1 MNKKKPANK
10 SGASPGKFSGEAS
23 SSSGP
28 RAKSAGKYGPGGTAA
43 RPNAPK
49 KARPPATAFQRLVE
63 TVKWVDLI
71 IEVLDGRLPLSTRH
85 PASAEIFG
93 NKPRLLIYSKSDLSD
108 LNKLKAFVAAQPVA
122 DNARV
127 LILDLKS
134 AANKS
139 TFIEAALAVTAD
151 KRASLAGKGLLPRP
165 VRACV
170 VGIPNVGKSSLINWF
185 IGRKRARTGDMPGVT
200 RGTQW
205 IRVHPQLELLDT
217 PGILPP
223 TLFGPETRQRLAFL
237 NLVPADS
244 YEATDAANFGL
255 MMMRKYYPKLLE
267 AYEPG
272 LSEDMDGL
280 DYIAL
285 KRSYLVYGGKL
296 DHIRAANIFLRDVRA
311 GKLGHLT
318 LDHIAGSSVE
328 SK

>member
-1 MNKKKPANK
+1 M
-10 SGASPGKFSGEAS
+10 
-23 SSSGP
+23 
-28 RAKSAGKYGPGGTAA
+28 
-43 RPNAPK
+43 
-49 KARPPATAFQRLVE
+49 
-63 TVKWVDLI
+63 
-71 IEVLDGRLPLSTRH
+71 
-85 PASAEIFG
+85 EIFG
-93 NKPRLLIYSKSDLSD
+93 NKPRILIYSKSDLSD

-122 DNARV
+122 DNAKV

-200 RGTQW
+200 KGTQW

-223 TLFGPETRQRLAFL
+223 NLFGPETRQRLAFL

-244 YEATDAANFGL
+244 YEVTDAANFGL

-285 KRSYLVYGGKL
+285 KRNYLVFGGKL

-311 GKLGHLT
+311 GKLGNLT
-318 LDHIAGSSVE
+318 LDHLAGSSVE
-328 SK
+328 NK